1 MFEFYVRHEYWFAA
15 VQLAL
20 AMLGM
25 GATLRIRDFVAVFA
39 RPFALL
45 LAIAVQWV
53 VVPLVAWRLIV
64 DLDPVPG
71 VAIGLALCAA
81 IPGGTMS
88 NVFTFLGR
96 GHVALSIAVTVVT
109 TVGCLFTTP
118 IILGLLIDHYM
129 PSTFVMPVAR
139 IATEI
144 ALILLLPLVLGMV
157 ILQLFPGRSAF
168 VSRWCIRGSVFIIL
182 LIVIGASGADR
193 IDIRDFDSVGL
204 LALTLFVIL
213 LASLSWLIPLLLRRP
228 APECTA
234 INIEVT
240 VRNGNLGLLIK
251 ASMFPA
257 VVGVAD
263 PVGDMVLLTILMYGG
278 FALPL
283 GLLQI
288 WLHGRINKRR
298 RAVS

>member
-1 MFEFYVRHEYWFAA
+1 VAVSATSRDDTLAYFSARGSQVEISAPGDDVTSTIPGQSEGSMSGTSMAAPHIAGAAGLVLSVAPWMDRDALLYVLTSNADDLGAPGWDSSFGAGRLNLYQAVKFAA
-15 VQLAL
+15 DLT
-20 AMLGM
+20 MLRPDRFTIDPLTGGSIEFFLDA
-25 GATLRIRDFVAVFA
+25 GAAFA
-39 RPFALL
+39 HRP
-45 LAIAVQWV
+45 
-53 VVPLVAWRLIV
+53 
-64 DLDPVPG
+64 
-71 VAIGLALCAA
+71 
-81 IPGGTMS
+81 
-88 NVFTFLGR
+88 
-96 GHVALSIAVTVVT
+96 
-109 TVGCLFTTP
+109 
-118 IILGLLIDHYM
+118 Y
-129 PSTFVMPVAR
+129 
-139 IATEI
+139 
-144 ALILLLPLVLGMV
+144 
-157 ILQLFPGRSAF
+157 
-168 VSRWCIRGSVFIIL
+168 
-182 LIVIGASGADR
+182 
-193 IDIRDFDSVGL
+193 
-204 LALTLFVIL
+204 IL